1 MSLTKHGDRI
11 FLNYKQNWFLW
22 EPSWES
28 FRPIQ
33 SYAWNGKEYEIGDRE
48 YCTDPMD
55 SFYGFGSSKMKQ
67 VCDAL
72 TATYASQISGAHPV
86 TTPTIGP
93 SEWMFDR
100 MVVLT
105 PCAPRDRDSWKKMT
119 HGRCRTLRR
128 APRNKLTRRI
138 LYQT

>member
-28 FRPIQ
+28 FRPITA
-33 SYAWNGKEYEIGDRE
+33 YAWNGSEYEVIDRD
-48 YCTDPMD
+48 YCADPMD
-55 SFYGFGSSKMKQ
+55 PLYGFGTPAMKQ

-72 TATYASQISGAHPV
+72 TKTFASQISNATPV
-86 TTPTIGP
+86 MTPTIGP
-93 SEWMFDR
+93 SEWMLDR
-100 MVVLT
+100 MVALT
-105 PCAPRDRDSWKKMT
+105 PCAPRDRTSWKRMT
-119 HGRCRTLRR
+119 RGRGRTLRH

-138 LYQT
+138 L